1 MNESDPTLLNL
12 ESALAET
19 RRLREEN
26 ARLRRLLQEHGIQI
40 SGFPFTDGIPV
51 ATSAPPGAR
60 TPVLNA
66 EQPIALFRDLFDGRD
81 DVYAVRWENADDRSG
96 NMLKADRERKHF
108 SAVAKSLVWAHV
120 GSKPTADLWY
130 NSRD

>member
-1 MNESDPTLLNL
+1 MSEPDPKLLNL

-26 ARLRRLLQEHGIQI
+26 ARLQRLLQEHGIQI
-40 SGFPFTDGIPV
+40 PGFPFTEGIPV
-51 ATSAPPGAR
+51 ATSAPSGAR
-60 TPVLNA
+60 TLLKA
-66 EQPIALFRDLFDGRD
+66 EQRIALFRNFFHGRD